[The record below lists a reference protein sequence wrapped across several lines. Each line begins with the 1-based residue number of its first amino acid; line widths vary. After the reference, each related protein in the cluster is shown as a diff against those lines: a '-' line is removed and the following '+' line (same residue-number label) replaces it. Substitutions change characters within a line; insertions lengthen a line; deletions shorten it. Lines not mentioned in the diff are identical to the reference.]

1 LEEKFN
7 KQIAINEIFL
17 RKYSAVF
24 SVIGY
29 IKLAAAALLA
39 VSGYFTFAKGFSGL
53 FFMFDAA
60 LIFVSV
66 LLWIYHAK
74 IHGKVNYYEGI
85 ITINK
90 QYLARISGEWTAFPD
105 TGSEF
110 ADTEHPY
117 ACDLDIVGGKSLF
130 QLLNVT
136 NTWHGRQAF
145 SNDLLSQN
153 YDTGE
158 LLLRQEAIE
167 ELSGDIAFS
176 NEMQYCASKIGV
188 SDAVLKLIG
197 ELKNNRTFIKSK
209 FVYYLLTILPVITV
223 VTICGMFIFQLKYL
237 NIAGAVLV
245 FVQILIWILGMMK
258 TFKFM
263 GSIAKVS
270 YKLEHYSFVFEMLQN
285 RDFKSKKLIRLK
297 EQLVTSNLSATKA
310 IKQLDKITSRI
321 SAKNNGLLYVFLN
334 VFLLWDYGCCFM
346 LQAWKEKYAPLAEEW
361 FLAFGEFESLLSFSN
376 LPNVCSSV
384 CIPVIVE
391 DDKIIEAA
399 DIGHPLINNSIRVNN
414 NLSVNNNIFII
425 SGSNMSGKTT
435 FLRTVGIN
443 LVLANAGS
451 FVCAQNMTLSR
462 FKIMT
467 SMRVADDLNEGISTF
482 YAELKKIKGIIDFAN
497 SNNNL
502 IFLIDEIF
510 KGTNSVDRFYG
521 AKTVIS
527 KLDRL
532 GVMGFITTHDLELC
546 DLENQHI
553 RIKNFSFSEHYENN
567 QILFD
572 YKITAG
578 KSNTTNA
585 KYLMEMIG
593 IL

>member
-1 LEEKFN
+1 
-7 KQIAINEIFL
+7 
-17 RKYSAVF
+17 
-24 SVIGY
+24 
-29 IKLAAAALLA
+29 
-39 VSGYFTFAKGFSGL
+39 
-53 FFMFDAA
+53 
-60 LIFVSV
+60 
-66 LLWIYHAK
+66 
-74 IHGKVNYYEGI
+74 
-85 ITINK
+85 
-90 QYLARISGEWTAFPD
+90 
-105 TGSEF
+105 
-110 ADTEHPY
+110 
-117 ACDLDIVGGKSLF
+117 
-130 QLLNVT
+130 
-136 NTWHGRQAF
+136 
-145 SNDLLSQN
+145 
-153 YDTGE
+153 
-158 LLLRQEAIE
+158 
-167 ELSGDIAFS
+167 
-176 NEMQYCASKIGV
+176 
-188 SDAVLKLIG
+188 
-197 ELKNNRTFIKSK
+197 
-209 FVYYLLTILPVITV
+209 
-223 VTICGMFIFQLKYL
+223 
-237 NIAGAVLV
+237 
-245 FVQILIWILGMMK
+245 
-258 TFKFM
+258 
-263 GSIAKVS
+263 
-270 YKLEHYSFVFEMLQN
+270 
-285 RDFKSKKLIRLK
+285 
-297 EQLVTSNLSATKA
+297 
-310 IKQLDKITSRI
+310 
-321 SAKNNGLLYVFLN
+321 
-334 VFLLWDYGCCFM
+334 M

-376 LPNVCSSV
+376 LPNICSSV
-384 CIPVIVE
+384 CIPVF
-391 DDKIIEAA
+391 DKSDKIIEVA

-451 FVCAQNMTLSR
+451 FVCAQKMTLSR

-467 SMRVADDLNEGISTF
+467 SMRVADNLNEGISTF

-497 SNNNL
+497 SNNNM

-567 QILFD
+567 QILFN